1 MSNAREGFAIP
12 HKRITRHRLA
22 NKSVRQR
29 PDKATQPRLFQILP
43 FAQILRFKIELADFQ
58 PGLVVEPVAVTVQT
72 RKRAKSHLPIAMN
85 VSIRLSPAMVAP
97 HHELTVQVCIDV
109 ARAFSVMTGVST
121 AN

>member
-58 PGLVVEPVAVTVQT
+58 PGLVVEPVGVTVQT

-85 VSIRLSPAMVAP
+85 VSPAMVAP